1 MGGPGLDGE
10 QHAALRD
17 AAKLARNPALVPELE
32 KLVATYVRDRTE
44 LRDAPT
50 LGQRHYRLRELADAF
65 ERLRR
70 WAATDP
76 WVERALQEIEEPP
89 LPVFYGF
96 DLEAQMAN
104 QARRFR
110 VAASHYEPGDRRSAD
125 REPGGPLWRF
135 CWGLAELWG
144 TSGGYVGRGPKTAFQ
159 EFAGQVFAALSEEP
173 PQRVL
178 NKVAQRW
185 QERAAALTA
194 KAEKTSPL
202 SFAG

>member
-1 MGGPGLDGE
+1 MACRSRTELPWVVTY
-10 QHAALRD
+10 LRD
-17 AAKLARNPALVPELE
+17 RA
-32 KLVATYVRDRTE
+32 E

-65 ERLRR
+65 DCLRR

-76 WVERALQEIEEPP
+76 WAARALQEIEEPP
-89 LPVFYGF
+89 LPVFCGP
-96 DLEAQMAN
+96 DLDFQMAN

-110 VAASHYEPGDRRSAD
+110 VAASRYESGDRRSAD

-144 TSGGYVGRGPKTAFQ
+144 TSGRYVGRGPKTAFQ

-178 NKVAQRW
+178 NKVAQSW
-185 QERAAALTA
+185 QERASALTA
-194 KAEKTSPL
+194 KAEKTPLL